1 MYDSCQSQLVKL
13 RYAVQLLVV
22 SYDGLCMTVVAHDNI
37 SLKESR
43 IGLGTVVG
51 WGLVI
56 EET

>member
-43 IGLGTVVG
+43 TGLGAVVG
-51 WGLVI
+51 MGLSP
-56 EET
+56 